1 MNIIEFNAAAERT
14 FRISRH
20 EALQK
25 CIYELIDSSDFQFVF
40 DSKQSIT
47 DKKVHYKEYGVTMEQ
62 TIVYIAKENIAMGIF
77 KDITKEEANIENQYK
92 LRAETM
98 EMAQKVIDKQMV
110 AAQQIASLLGETTA
124 ETKATLTKLKNMI
137 VFDED

>member
-1 MNIIEFNAAAERT
+1 MKERAESLSNCVLSETPNVTIIVDSDLNIIEFNAAAERT

-62 TIVYIAKENIAMGIF
+62 TIVYIAKENIA
-77 KDITKEEANIENQYK
+77 
-92 LRAETM
+92 R
-98 EMAQKVIDKQMV
+98 
-110 AAQQIASLLGETTA
+110 ASLRTSPRKKQHREP
-124 ETKATLTKLKNMI
+124 
-137 VFDED
+137 V